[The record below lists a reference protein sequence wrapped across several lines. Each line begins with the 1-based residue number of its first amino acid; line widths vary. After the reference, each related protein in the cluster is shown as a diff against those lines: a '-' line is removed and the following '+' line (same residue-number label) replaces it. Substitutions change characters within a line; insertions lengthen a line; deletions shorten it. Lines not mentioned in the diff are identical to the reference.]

1 MEYTEPEKR
10 FNFKSRMESTSIL
23 LEYKRVHEELKKI
36 KQGLTEGWRNLQR
49 YVPICSTG
57 IQFLMKF
64 TQFFTL
70 KA

>member
-36 KQGLTEGWRNLQR
+36 KQGLTEG
-49 YVPICSTG
+49 
-57 IQFLMKF
+57 
-64 TQFFTL
+64 
-70 KA
+70 